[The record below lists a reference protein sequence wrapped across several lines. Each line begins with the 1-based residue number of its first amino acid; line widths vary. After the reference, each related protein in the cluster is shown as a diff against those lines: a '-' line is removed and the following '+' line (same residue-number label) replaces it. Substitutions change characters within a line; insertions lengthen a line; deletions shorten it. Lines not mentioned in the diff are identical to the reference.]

1 MIIEG
6 GDPEAVAREV
16 AVALRAWRAAI
27 ALTGAGASA
36 ESGVAP
42 FRAPGVTGWMWS
54 GLALAGYPLAGC
66 GYAWE
71 HWPRIAHF
79 FFTRCFL
86 SAVRRAEP
94 NACHTFLAD
103 LGVPVV
109 TTNVDGLH
117 ERAGPPEY
125 APMVAAVHGTA
136 LAEIC
141 AGCGRE
147 PAACT
152 RAHAAC
158 GYPRP
163 AVLLFDDRFYPRAAQ
178 DACARASTLVDGAK
192 AREAPLVF
200 VVGVSWALPTF
211 AALLAELRA
220 RGGRIIHVNVAPP
233 PARYWMPGDTLVRE
247 PAAVFFKRCREAY
260 FGQ

>member
-1 MIIEG
+1 MEHA
-6 GDPEAVAREV
+6 DPAAVAREV
-16 AVALRAWRAAI
+16 ATALRAGRAAI
-27 ALTGAGASA
+27 AFTGAGASV
-36 ESGVAP
+36 ESGIAP
-42 FRAPGVTGWMWS
+42 FRAPGVSGWMWS
-54 GLALAGYPLAGC
+54 GLALVGYPIAGC
-66 GYAWE
+66 GHAWD
-71 HWPRIAHF
+71 HWPRVAYF
-79 FFTRCFL
+79 FYSRFFRA
-86 SAVRRAEP
+86 AVRAATP
-94 NACHTFLAD
+94 NACHTVLAD

-109 TTNVDGLH
+109 TTNVDDLH
-117 ERAGPPEY
+117 ERAGPSEY
-125 APMVAAVHGTA
+125 ADHVAAVHGTVSV
-136 LAEIC
+136 EIC
-141 AGCGRE
+141 AGCGRDA
-147 PAACT
+147 AACT

-260 FGQ
+260 FG